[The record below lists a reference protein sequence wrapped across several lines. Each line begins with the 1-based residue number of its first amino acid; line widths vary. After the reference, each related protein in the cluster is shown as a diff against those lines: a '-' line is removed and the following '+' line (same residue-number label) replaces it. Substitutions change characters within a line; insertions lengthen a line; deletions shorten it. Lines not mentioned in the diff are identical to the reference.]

1 MFQEWSIQGVVWT
14 VGYFMFTFHLKT
26 GEVVQIALENL
37 EQFVNENRD
46 NIVVRHKKR
55 RGELRIE
62 GLESQ
67 NVNV

>member
-1 MFQEWSIQGVVWT
+1 
-14 VGYFMFTFHLKT
+14 MFTFHLKT

-37 EQFVNENRD
+37 EQFVNENRN